1 MSNNLSP
8 ILELKNISK
17 SFPGVKALDNVSLSI
32 DGSSVMALVGENG
45 AGKSTLIKIITGVY
59 PTYEGTMLL
68 HGNKIKFSNPRDA
81 FNAGISVV
89 HQERNLIE
97 TFSIAEN
104 IFLERIT
111 DRVARRVNMK
121 PLYDEAKKY
130 LDMVGLKVSP
140 KDGLANLKAGQ
151 KQLLEIARA
160 LSRDSK
166 IIMLDEPTAS
176 TSIKESEELLEI
188 VDQLRSQ
195 GYSFIYVS
203 HKLEEVFGI
212 ADKICVLRDGKNA
225 GEVMARVDFERDT
238 VIKQMIGR
246 VERKTGFKVRSKN
259 DEPVV
264 LEAKNIASKLT
275 PKACSFQLH
284 RGAVQGWYGL
294 VGAGRTEIAREIIG
308 VDPICQGIIELEGKP
323 VRIRNTKDSLN
334 KYGIAYISED
344 RSKEGL
350 FLIHNVKT
358 NISSSI
364 WKRESKVLGFVDTKG
379 ERKIAEEY
387 IKKMEIK
394 TPSYNQMVMNLSG
407 GNRQKVSMAK
417 GMATKPKVLI
427 IDEPT
432 VGIDIKSKEEIH
444 SMIMELAESGISV
457 IVISS
462 DMDEIIRISDQ
473 ILVFND
479 GEIYGELPNSKNYS
493 EMSSKIM
500 NMIMKSEESS
510 ESLGDQPGR

>member
-1 MSNNLSP
+1 MSVNSSP
-8 ILELKNISK
+8 ILELRNISK
-17 SFPGVKALDNVSLSI
+17 SFPGVKALDNVSLAI

-68 HGNKIKFSNPRDA
+68 YGQKVKFNNPRDA

-89 HQERNLIE
+89 HQERNLID
-97 TFSIAEN
+97 TFTIAEN

-111 DRVARRVNMK
+111 DRATRRINMK
-121 PLYDEAKKY
+121 PLYEEAEKY
-130 LDMVGLKVSP
+130 LDMIGLKVSP

-160 LSRDSK
+160 LSRDAK

-188 VDQLRSQ
+188 IDRLRSQ
-195 GYSFIYVS
+195 GYTFIYVS
-203 HKLEEVFGI
+203 HKLEEVFRI

-225 GEVMARVDFERDT
+225 GEIMSRPDFDRDT

-246 VERKTGFKVRSKN
+246 VERKTGFGIRDKSN
-259 DEPVV
+259 EPVV
-264 LEAKNIASKLT
+264 LEAKNIASKHT
-275 PKACSFQLH
+275 PKPVSFKLH
-284 RGAVQGWYGL
+284 RGAVLGWYGL

-308 VDPICQGIIELEGKP
+308 VDPICQGVIELEGKP

-344 RSKEGL
+344 RNKEGL
-350 FLIHNVKT
+350 FLIHSIKT

-364 WKRESKVLGFVDTKG
+364 WKRESRFFGFVDTKE
-379 ERKIAEEY
+379 ERRVAEEF
-387 IKKMEIK
+387 IRKLEIK
-394 TPSYNQMVMNLSG
+394 TPSFNQMVMNLSG

-417 GMATKPKVLI
+417 GMATKPKVLVF
-427 IDEPT
+427 DEPT

-444 SMIMELAESGISV
+444 SMILELAESGISV

-462 DMDEIIRISDQ
+462 DMDEIIRISDH

-479 GEIYGELPNSKNYS
+479 GEIYGELHNTKNYS
-493 EMSSKIM
+493 EMSCKIM

-510 ESLGDQPGR
+510 ESPQEMSS